1 MPRIGRAV
9 ARGYP
14 HHVIQRGNN
23 RENVFFEKE
32 DRTKHLSLLNKYAFK
47 WTAPIM
53 AYCLMSNH
61 IHLLTKLLS
70 EESLFK
76 MMQGMTL
83 CYTQYINRMYG
94 RTGILWK
101 SRYYSCIVDHDK
113 YLWAVARY
121 IEQKLVRAKMVER
134 AEDYSYL
141 SARAHVNGSEDAVL
155 GEDLF
160 HNDRRRDYYCCGPIY
175 IKKKLS
181 ACVMRQKREGLL
193 VVRSLWSRWE
203 KGLKEGSC
211 SARKKNQERNTPKMR
226 EHPMGSGLTIYI

>member
-9 ARGYP
+9 APGYP

-32 DRTKHLSLLNKYAFK
+32 DRTKYLSLLSKYAFK
-47 WTAPIM
+47 WNAPIM

-61 IHLLTKLLS
+61 IHLLTKPLS

-76 MMQGMTL
+76 VMQGLTL
-83 CYTQYINRMYG
+83 CYTQYINRVYG
-94 RTGILWK
+94 RTGRLWE
-101 SRYYSCIVDHDK
+101 SRYHSCIVDHDK

-121 IEQKLVRAKMVER
+121 IEQNPVRAKMVER
-134 AEDYSYL
+134 AEDYSYS

-160 HNDRRRDYYCCGPIY
+160 HNDRRRDYILLLRSDIPQKEIERLRYATKTGRPLGSEEFVIEME
-175 IKKKLS
+175 KKLE
-181 ACVMRQKREGLL
+181 RRLL
-193 VVRSLWSRWE
+193 QRP
-203 KGLKEGSC
+203 KGRPRKEYS
-211 SARKKNQERNTPKMR
+211 
-226 EHPMGSGLTIYI
+226 

>member
-9 ARGYP
+9 APGYP

-32 DRTKHLSLLNKYAFK
+32 DRTKYLSLLNKYAFK
-47 WTAPIM
+47 WNAPIM

-61 IHLLTKLLS
+61 IHLLTKPLS

-76 MMQGMTL
+76 MMQGLTL

-94 RTGILWK
+94 RTGRLWE
-101 SRYYSCIVDHDK
+101 SRYHSCIVDHDK

-121 IEQKLVRAKMVER
+121 IEQNPVRAKMVER
-134 AEDYSYL
+134 AEDYSYS

-160 HNDRRRDYYCCGPIY
+160 HNDRRRDYILLLRSDIPQKEIERLRYATKTGRPLGSEEFVVEME
-175 IKKKLS
+175 KKLE
-181 ACVMRQKREGLL
+181 RRLL
-193 VVRSLWSRWE
+193 QRP
-203 KGLKEGSC
+203 KGRPRKEYS
-211 SARKKNQERNTPKMR
+211 
-226 EHPMGSGLTIYI
+226 